1 MELGA
6 QRGANPNA
14 EVDSPPEE
22 VIFGVSP
29 AMAEVRRVIE
39 RAAGVN
45 VPVLLNGESG
55 TGKDLLARLFH
66 QYSAAKAGNYVKV
79 NCPAIPGNLLESE
92 LFGYERGAFT
102 GAFAVK
108 PGRVEQAS
116 GGTLFLDEIS
126 ELDYDLQAKI
136 LQLLQ
141 DGTYMRI
148 GGQEMRQTKLRL
160 ICATNRDLQM
170 EIGQGTFRQDLYY
183 RIAVITVRTPALRER
198 IADLPVIADYFVRVY
213 SERYNAKPK
222 PLPTAVMNEMLRYH
236 WPGNIRELQNLMRRY
251 VILGTP
257 DSILMELCAQPKDG
271 ISLDVEFDGQ
281 VSLRKVTRDAVRKLE
296 AKLIL
301 KVLKANNWNRR
312 KTAKTLKIS
321 YRALL
326 YKIREAGLPSR
337 SQAVGATGT
346 EVVESAPLPPSSAEK
361 FKS

>member
-1 MELGA
+1 VDTA
-6 QRGANPNA
+6 TQRAAGMNPDR
-14 EVDSPPEE
+14 DSPPEE

-29 AMAEVRRVIE
+29 AMAEIRRVIQ
-39 RAAGVN
+39 RAAMVN
-45 VPVLLNGESG
+45 VPVLLTGESG
-55 TGKDLLARLFH
+55 TGKDLIANMFH
-66 QYSAAKAGNYVKV
+66 QHSSVSSGSFVKV

-108 PGRVEQAS
+108 PGRVDQAN

-160 ICATNRDLQM
+160 VCATNRDLHA
-170 EIGQGTFRQDLYY
+170 EVAQGTFRQDLYY
-183 RIAVITVRTPALRER
+183 RIAVITVRTPPLRER
-198 IADLPVIADYFVRVY
+198 IPDLPLIADYFLRIY
-213 SERYNAKPK
+213 SERYNTKTK
-222 PLPTAVMNEMLRYH
+222 PLPMAVMNEMLRYH
-236 WPGNIRELQNLMRRY
+236 WPGNIRELQNLIRRY

-257 DSILMELCAQPKDG
+257 DSILMELCSPAKDG

-312 KTAKTLKIS
+312 KTAKALKIS

-337 SQAVGATGT
+337 TQTALGQDAEIAPAEAIT
-346 EVVESAPLPPSSAEK
+346 ERLPEV
-361 FKS
+361 

>member
-1 MELGA
+1 METGTLRSMG
-6 QRGANPNA
+6 PNSESEA
-14 EVDSPPEE
+14 PPEE

-29 AMAEVRRVIE
+29 AMAEVRRIIE

-55 TGKDLLARLFH
+55 TGKDLLAKMFH
-66 QYSAAKAGNYVKV
+66 QYSAASAGNFVKV

-102 GAFAVK
+102 GAYAVK

-148 GGQEMRQTKLRL
+148 GGQERRQTKLRL
-160 ICATNRDLQM
+160 VCATNRDLHA
-170 EIGQGTFRQDLYY
+170 EISQGTFRQDLFY
-183 RIAVITVRTPALRER
+183 RIAVITVRTPPLRER
-198 IADLPVIADYFVRVY
+198 MADLPVIADYFIRTY
-213 SERYNAKPK
+213 SEKYNAKVK
-222 PLPTAVMNEMLRYH
+222 PLPAAAMNEMLRYH
-236 WPGNIRELQNLMRRY
+236 WPGNIRELQNLIRRF

-257 DSILMELCAQPKDG
+257 DSILTELCAQPRDG

-337 SQAVGATGT
+337 TQQRAPEAIESEILADNPTHAIEDG
-346 EVVESAPLPPSSAEK
+346 EV
-361 FKS
+361 

>member
-1 MELGA
+1 METGTLRSPA
-6 QRGANPNA
+6 TPI
-14 EVDSPPEE
+14 DSETPPEE

-55 TGKDLLARLFH
+55 TGKDLLAKMFH
-66 QYSAAKAGNYVKV
+66 QFSVAKSGNFVKV

-102 GAFAVK
+102 GAYAVK
-108 PGRVEQAS
+108 PGRVEQAN

-148 GGQEMRQTKLRL
+148 GGQEMKQTKLRL
-160 ICATNRDLQM
+160 ICATNRDLHT
-170 EIGQGTFRQDLYY
+170 EVSQGTFRQDLYY
-183 RIAVITVRTPALRER
+183 RIAVITVKTPALRER
-198 IADLPVIADYFVRVY
+198 MADLPVITDYFIRTY
-213 SERYNAKPK
+213 SEKYNAKVK
-222 PLPTAVMNEMLRYH
+222 PLPAAVLNEMLRYH
-236 WPGNIRELQNLMRRY
+236 WPGNIRELQNLIRRY

-257 DSILMELCAQPKDG
+257 DSILSELCAQPKDG

-281 VSLRKVTRDAVRKLE
+281 VSLRKVTREAVRKLE

-312 KTAKTLKIS
+312 KTAKALKIS

-337 SQAVGATGT
+337 SQQQRTP
-346 EVVESAPLPPSSAEK
+346 EESAIEPSNREQD
-361 FKS
+361 

>member
-1 MELGA
+1 METAA
-6 QRGANPNA
+6 QRVGMNP
-14 EVDSPPEE
+14 DSDTPPQE

-29 AMAEVRRVIE
+29 AMAEIRRVIE
-39 RAAGVN
+39 RAAAVN
-45 VPVLLNGESG
+45 VPVLLTGESG
-55 TGKDLLARLFH
+55 TGKDLIARMFH
-66 QYSAAKAGNYVKV
+66 QYSSVRGGSFVKV

-108 PGRVEQAS
+108 PGRVDQAN

-148 GGQEMRQTKLRL
+148 GGQETRQTKLRL
-160 ICATNRDLQM
+160 VCATNRDLHP
-170 EIGQGTFRQDLYY
+170 EIAQGTFRQDLYY
-183 RIAVITVRTPALRER
+183 RIAVITVRTPPLRER
-198 IADLPVIADYFVRVY
+198 IADLPLIADYFVRTY
-213 SERYNAKPK
+213 GERYNAKVK
-222 PLPTAVMNEMLRYH
+222 PLPAAVMNEMLRYH
-236 WPGNIRELQNLMRRY
+236 WPGNIRELQNLIRRY

-257 DSILMELCAQPKDG
+257 DSILMELCAPPKDG

-312 KTAKTLKIS
+312 KTAKALKIS

-337 SQAVGATGT
+337 TQAVPGQDSDGSTQRA
-346 EVVESAPLPPSSAEK
+346 LPDSPPEA
-361 FKS
+361 

>member
-1 MELGA
+1 M
-6 QRGANPNA
+6 
-14 EVDSPPEE
+14 DSAVQPIRSGNLETDFPPEE

-29 AMAEVRRVIE
+29 AMVEIRRIIQ

-45 VPVLLNGESG
+45 VPVLLTGESG
-55 TGKDLLARLFH
+55 TGKDLIARMFH
-66 QYSAAKAGNYVKV
+66 EYSAGRSGSFVKV

-108 PGRVEQAS
+108 PGRIEQAN

-148 GGQEMRQTKLRL
+148 GGQEMRQTRTRL
-160 ICATNRDLQM
+160 VCATNRDLHA
-170 EIGQGTFRQDLYY
+170 EVGQGTFRQDLYY
-183 RIAVITVRTPALRER
+183 RIAVITVRTPPLRER
-198 IADLPVIADYFVRVY
+198 ISDLPVIADYFVRTY
-213 SERYNAKPK
+213 SERYNTKTK
-222 PLPTAVMNEMLRYH
+222 PLPASVMNEMLRYH
-236 WPGNIRELQNLMRRY
+236 WPGNIRELQNLVRRY

-257 DSILMELCAQPKDG
+257 DSILTELCAPPKDG

-281 VSLRKVTRDAVRKLE
+281 LSLRKVTRDAVRKLE

-312 KTAKTLKIS
+312 KTAKALKIS

-337 SQAVGATGT
+337 TQTSSQAGQTPPGAPVT
-346 EVVESAPLPPSSAEK
+346 SDHPQP
-361 FKS
+361 

>member
-1 MELGA
+1 M
-6 QRGANPNA
+6 
-14 EVDSPPEE
+14 DSAVQPIRSGNLETDFPPEE

-29 AMAEVRRVIE
+29 AMAEIRRIIQ

-45 VPVLLNGESG
+45 VPVLLTGESG
-55 TGKDLLARLFH
+55 TGKDLVARMFH
-66 QYSAAKAGNYVKV
+66 EYSAGRSGSFVKV

-108 PGRVEQAS
+108 PGRIEQAN

-148 GGQEMRQTKLRL
+148 GGQEMRQTRTRL
-160 ICATNRDLQM
+160 VCATNRDLHT
-170 EIGQGTFRQDLYY
+170 EVGQGTFRQDLYY
-183 RIAVITVRTPALRER
+183 RIAVITVRTPPLRER
-198 IADLPVIADYFVRVY
+198 ISDLPVIADYFVRTY
-213 SERYNAKPK
+213 SERYNTKAK
-222 PLPTAVMNEMLRYH
+222 PLPASVMNEMLRYH
-236 WPGNIRELQNLMRRY
+236 WPGNIRELQNLVRRY

-257 DSILMELCAQPKDG
+257 DSILMELCAPPRDG

-281 VSLRKVTRDAVRKLE
+281 LSLRKVTRDAVRKLE

-312 KTAKTLKIS
+312 KTAKALKIS

-337 SQAVGATGT
+337 TQTPSQGTSATGD
-346 EVVESAPLPPSSAEK
+346 LPQA
-361 FKS
+361 

>member
-1 MELGA
+1 MEPGV
-6 QRGANPNA
+6 QRLQNVNI
-14 EVDSPPEE
+14 DSDFPPEE

-29 AMAEVRRVIE
+29 AMAEIRRVIE

-55 TGKDLLARLFH
+55 TGKDLLAKLFH
-66 QYSAAKAGNYVKV
+66 QYSAAHTGNFVKV

-160 ICATNRDLQM
+160 VCATNRDLHT

-183 RIAVITVRTPALRER
+183 RIAVITVHTPPLRER
-198 IADLPVIADYFVRVY
+198 LADLPVIADYFVRTY
-213 SERYNAKPK
+213 SDRYNAKPK
-222 PLPTAVMNEMLRYH
+222 PLPASVMNEMLRYH
-236 WPGNIRELQNLMRRY
+236 WPGNIRELQNLIRRY
-251 VILGTP
+251 VILGTA
-257 DSILMELCAQPKDG
+257 DSILMELCAPPKDG

-281 VSLRKVTRDAVRKLE
+281 ISLRKVTRDAVRKLE

-312 KTAKTLKIS
+312 KTAKALKIS

-337 SQAVGATGT
+337 SQPLINS
-346 EVVESAPLPPSSAEK
+346 EVSDQLSAAEPGLPEGDN
-361 FKS
+361 

>member
-1 MELGA
+1 METAA
-6 QRGANPNA
+6 QRTAGMSS
-14 EVDSPPEE
+14 DSDTPPEQ
-22 VIFGVSP
+22 VIFGISP
-29 AMAEVRRVIE
+29 AMAEIRRVIE
-39 RAAGVN
+39 RAAAVH
-45 VPVLLNGESG
+45 VPVLLSGESG
-55 TGKDLLARLFH
+55 TGKDLIARMFH
-66 QYSAAKAGNYVKV
+66 QYSSVRNGSFVKV

-108 PGRVEQAS
+108 PGRVDQAN

-160 ICATNRDLQM
+160 VCATNRDLHA
-170 EIGQGTFRQDLYY
+170 EAAQGSFRQDLYY
-183 RIAVITVRTPALRER
+183 RIAVITVRTPPLRER
-198 IADLPVIADYFVRVY
+198 IADLPMIADYFVRTY
-213 SERYNAKPK
+213 GERYNAKVR

-236 WPGNIRELQNLMRRY
+236 WPGNIRELQNLIRRY

-257 DSILMELCAQPKDG
+257 DSILMELCAPPKDG

-281 VSLRKVTRDAVRKLE
+281 VSLRKVTREAVRKLE

-312 KTAKTLKIS
+312 KTAKALKIS

-326 YKIREAGLPSR
+326 YKIRDAGLPSR
-337 SQAVGATGT
+337 TQTALGQDAATASS
-346 EVVESAPLPPSSAEK
+346 EPLPTRLPEA
-361 FKS
+361 

>member
-1 MELGA
+1 MDTAA
-6 QRGANPNA
+6 QRVTGMNPDT
-14 EVDSPPEE
+14 DSPPEE
-22 VIFGVSP
+22 VILGVSP
-29 AMAEVRRVIE
+29 AMTEIHRVIE
-39 RAAGVN
+39 RAAAVN
-45 VPVLLNGESG
+45 VPVLLTGESG
-55 TGKDLLARLFH
+55 TGKDLIARMFH
-66 QYSAAKAGNYVKV
+66 QYSSVSTGNFVKV

-108 PGRVEQAS
+108 PGRVDQAN

-160 ICATNRDLQM
+160 VCATNRDLHA
-170 EIGQGTFRQDLYY
+170 EVAQGTFRQDLYY
-183 RIAVITVRTPALRER
+183 RIAVITVRTPPLRER
-198 IADLPVIADYFVRVY
+198 IADLPLIADYFVRTY
-213 SERYNAKPK
+213 GERYNAKVK

-236 WPGNIRELQNLMRRY
+236 WPGNIRELQNLIRRY

-257 DSILMELCAQPKDG
+257 DSILMELCAPPKDG

-281 VSLRKVTRDAVRKLE
+281 ISLRKVTREAVRKLE

-312 KTAKTLKIS
+312 KTAKALKIS

-337 SQAVGATGT
+337 TQAVPGQAT
-346 EVVESAPLPPSSAEK
+346 EIASEEAISRQLPEA
-361 FKS
+361 

>member
-1 MELGA
+1 METGA
-6 QRGANPNA
+6 TRTPGHNTDA
-14 EVDSPPEE
+14 ETPPEE

-29 AMAEVRRVIE
+29 AMAEVRRIVQ

-55 TGKDLLARLFH
+55 TGKDLIAKMFH
-66 QYSAAKAGNYVKV
+66 QYSAASAGNFVKV

-102 GAFAVK
+102 GAYAVK

-148 GGQEMRQTKLRL
+148 GGQEMKQTKLRL
-160 ICATNRDLQM
+160 VCATNRDLQA
-170 EIGQGTFRQDLYY
+170 EISQGTFRQDLFY
-183 RIAVITVRTPALRER
+183 RIAVITVRTPPLRER
-198 IADLPVIADYFVRVY
+198 MADLPVIADYFIRTY
-213 SERYNAKPK
+213 SEKYNAKVK
-222 PLPTAVMNEMLRYH
+222 PLPAAAMNEMLRYH
-236 WPGNIRELQNLMRRY
+236 WPGNIRELQNLIRRF

-257 DSILMELCAQPKDG
+257 DSILSELCAQPKDG

-281 VSLRKVTRDAVRKLE
+281 VSLRKITRDAVRKLE

-301 KVLKANNWNRR
+301 KVLKMNNWNRR
-312 KTAKTLKIS
+312 KTAKALKIS

-337 SQAVGATGT
+337 TQQRAPEAIDQTLST
-346 EVVESAPLPPSSAEK
+346 EISSKPSAEEDI
-361 FKS
+361 

>member
-1 MELGA
+1 METGA
-6 QRGANPNA
+6 QRVLGNSP
-14 EVDSPPEE
+14 ESDSPPDE

-29 AMAEVRRVIE
+29 AMAEIRRIIE

-45 VPVLLNGESG
+45 VPVLLSGESG
-55 TGKDLLARLFH
+55 TGKDLIAKKFH
-66 QYSAAKAGNYVKV
+66 EFSAARNGAFVKV

-108 PGRVEQAS
+108 PGRVDQAN

-160 ICATNRDLQM
+160 VCATNRDLHA
-170 EIGQGTFRQDLYY
+170 EVAQGTFRQDLYY
-183 RIAVITVRTPALRER
+183 RIAVITVRTPPLRER
-198 IADLPVIADYFVRVY
+198 ITDLPVIADYFVRTY
-213 SERYNAKPK
+213 GERYSTKVK
-222 PLPTAVMNEMLRYH
+222 PLPTTVLNEMLRYH
-236 WPGNIRELQNLMRRY
+236 WPGNIRELQNLIRRY
-251 VILGTP
+251 VILGTA
-257 DSILMELCAQPKDG
+257 DSILMELCAPPKDG

-312 KTAKTLKIS
+312 KTAKVLKIS

-337 SQAVGATGT
+337 TQSSSVQAVSGSTSDPNPGQ
-346 EVVESAPLPPSSAEK
+346 LPEA
-361 FKS
+361 

>member
-1 MELGA
+1 MDIAA
-6 QRGANPNA
+6 QRAAGVNPDS
-14 EVDSPPEE
+14 DSPPEE
-22 VIFGVSP
+22 VIFGISP
-29 AMAEVRRVIE
+29 AMAEIRRVIE
-39 RAAGVN
+39 RAAAVN
-45 VPVLLNGESG
+45 IPVLLTGESG
-55 TGKDLLARLFH
+55 TGKDLIAGMFH
-66 QYSAAKAGNYVKV
+66 QYSGVSNGNFVKV

-108 PGRVEQAS
+108 PGRVDHAN

-160 ICATNRDLQM
+160 VCATNRDLHA
-170 EIGQGTFRQDLYY
+170 EAAQGTFRQDLYY
-183 RIAVITVRTPALRER
+183 RIAVITVRTPPLRER
-198 IADLPVIADYFVRVY
+198 IADLPVIAEYFIRTY
-213 SERYNAKPK
+213 GERYNAKVK
-222 PLPTAVMNEMLRYH
+222 PLPAAVMNEMLRYH
-236 WPGNIRELQNLMRRY
+236 WPGNIRELQNLIRRY

-257 DSILMELCAQPKDG
+257 DSILMELCAPPKDG

-312 KTAKTLKIS
+312 KTAKALKIS

-326 YKIREAGLPSR
+326 YKIRDAGLPSR
-337 SQAVGATGT
+337 TQTVPGQETEIASTGATSET
-346 EVVESAPLPPSSAEK
+346 LPEA
-361 FKS
+361 

>member
-1 MELGA
+1 META
-6 QRGANPNA
+6 AARTANMIP
-14 EVDSPPEE
+14 DSDVPPEQI
-22 VIFGVSP
+22 IFGVSP
-29 AMAEVRRVIE
+29 AMAEIRRIID
-39 RAAGVN
+39 RAAGLN
-45 VPVLLNGESG
+45 VPVLLSGESG
-55 TGKDLLARLFH
+55 TGKDLIARMFH
-66 QYSAAKAGNYVKV
+66 EYSSQRNGSFVKV

-108 PGRVEQAS
+108 PGRVDQAS

-160 ICATNRDLQM
+160 VCATNRDLHTGVG
-170 EIGQGTFRQDLYY
+170 EGTFRQDLYY
-183 RIAVITVRTPALRER
+183 RIAVITVRTPPLRER
-198 IADLPVIADYFVRVY
+198 IADLPLIADYFLRTY
-213 SERYNAKPK
+213 GERYSAKVK
-222 PLPTAVMNEMLRYH
+222 PLPAAVMNEMLRYH
-236 WPGNIRELQNLMRRY
+236 WPGNIRELQNLIRRY

-257 DSILMELCAQPKDG
+257 DSILMELCAPPKDG

-281 VSLRKVTRDAVRKLE
+281 ISLRKVTRDAVRKLE

-312 KTAKTLKIS
+312 KTAKALKIS

-337 SQAVGATGT
+337 TQTISGQGAEASAGT
-346 EVVESAPLPPSSAEK
+346 IPERLPEP
-361 FKS
+361 

>member
-1 MELGA
+1 MDTGTTRSSVTA
-6 QRGANPNA
+6 TD
-14 EVDSPPEE
+14 VDVPPEE

-29 AMAEVRRVIE
+29 AMAEVRKVIE

-55 TGKDLLARLFH
+55 TGKDLLAKMFH
-66 QYSAAKAGNYVKV
+66 QYSAARNGNFVKV

-102 GAFAVK
+102 GAYAVK
-108 PGRVEQAS
+108 PGRVEQANS
-116 GGTLFLDEIS
+116 GTLFLDEIS

-148 GGQEMRQTKLRL
+148 GGQEMRQTKVRL
-160 ICATNRDLQM
+160 VCATNRDLHA
-170 EIGQGTFRQDLYY
+170 EVSQGTFRQDLYY
-183 RIAVITVRTPALRER
+183 RIAVITVKTPALRER
-198 IADLPVIADYFVRVY
+198 MADLPVITDYFIRTY
-213 SERYNAKPK
+213 SDKYNSKVK
-222 PLPTAVMNEMLRYH
+222 PLPAAVMNEMLRYH
-236 WPGNIRELQNLMRRY
+236 WPGNIRELQNLIRRY

-257 DSILMELCAQPKDG
+257 DSILAELCAQPKDG

-312 KTAKTLKIS
+312 KTAKALKIS

-337 SQAVGATGT
+337 TQQRTPESVGTANPT
-346 EVVESAPLPPSSAEK
+346 PSDPSFVDGEE
-361 FKS
+361 